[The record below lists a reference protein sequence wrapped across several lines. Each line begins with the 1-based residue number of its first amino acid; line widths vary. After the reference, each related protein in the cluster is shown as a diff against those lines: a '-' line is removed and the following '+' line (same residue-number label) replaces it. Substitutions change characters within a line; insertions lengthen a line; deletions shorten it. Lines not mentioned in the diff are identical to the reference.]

1 MLLFPKLT
9 VKVNN
14 IPIFKNYMNFCNK
27 KNFKNKLHKKNLL
40 SYFYIFS
47 QKSNNKLTFFYTK
60 NELHINDT

>member
-1 MLLFPKLT
+1 
-9 VKVNN
+9 
-14 IPIFKNYMNFCNK
+14 MNFCNK

-60 NELHINDT
+60 NELHINDTY